1 MFSVD
6 QVIVWIVVGL
16 LGGGIAG
23 ALMTWERGGFGL
35 WKNLALGLTGA
46 IIGGL
51 LFRIF
56 GIWPGLDKIAIS
68 LRDIVSA
75 VVGSLLV
82 LGALWLWRRFGASQ
96 EKTRFLFSARD
107 LARIDHLLTRLARTV
122 TMSCFGG
129 VTKRLK
135 TGVSQPSHEAA
146 RTCASAGAAAWL
158 A

>member
-1 MFSVD
+1 MKILYGCARWTERKLGIKFVRTSEPYASWSLPCSLSIKSLWV
-6 QVIVWIVVGL
+6 VVGL

-82 LGALWLWRRFGASQ
+82 LGALWLWRRFVASQ
-96 EKTRFLFSARD
+96 ENT
-107 LARIDHLLTRLARTV
+107 
-122 TMSCFGG
+122 
-129 VTKRLK
+129 
-135 TGVSQPSHEAA
+135 
-146 RTCASAGAAAWL
+146 
-158 A
+158 

>member
-16 LGGGIAG
+16 LGGGLVG

-35 WKNLALGLTGA
+35 WRNLALGLAGA

-82 LGALWLWRRFGASQ
+82 LAALWLWRRFGTSR
-96 EKTRFLFSARD
+96 EIT
-107 LARIDHLLTRLARTV
+107 
-122 TMSCFGG
+122 
-129 VTKRLK
+129 
-135 TGVSQPSHEAA
+135 
-146 RTCASAGAAAWL
+146 
-158 A
+158 

>member
-6 QVIVWIVVGL
+6 QAIVWIVVGL

-82 LGALWLWRRFGASQ
+82 LGALWLWRRFVASQ
-96 EKTRFLFSARD
+96 ENT
-107 LARIDHLLTRLARTV
+107 
-122 TMSCFGG
+122 
-129 VTKRLK
+129 
-135 TGVSQPSHEAA
+135 
-146 RTCASAGAAAWL
+146 
-158 A
+158 